1 MLAAT
6 AASNCARVC
15 LLVSSRPAWP
25 ASILFVPPR
34 SHLAAVV
41 EQTLSDIFPDRM
53 RPEQSDGVEPLDLDA
68 ARAACAFDAQHFAR
82 DLRKPPLLNGQRG
95 TPGGARVPEK
105 GLPIFVRQ
113 RRLRSRIGAQNWPS
127 GLGRKF
133 LHLLWGRHSPGRW
146 SVAHPELEHIKNES
160 RVQLFAE
167 TGPRKNA
174 KQLSSDSCSNPRLP
188 YALSC
193 GTGAPQPIALK
204 GGVTRIFGR
213 QNHDLKTPETEK
225 AERHRPPPKSP
236 DRGIEGNHDGACDA
250 GGVGTVRR
258 REHH

>member
-1 MLAAT
+1 MG
-6 AASNCARVC
+6 SGG
-15 LLVSSRPAWP
+15 RPA
-25 ASILFVPPR
+25 
-34 SHLAAVV
+34 
-41 EQTLSDIFPDRM
+41 
-53 RPEQSDGVEPLDLDA
+53 
-68 ARAACAFDAQHFAR
+68 ARGS
-82 DLRKPPLLNGQRG
+82 LK
-95 TPGGARVPEK
+95 
-105 GLPIFVRQ
+105 IVRQ
-113 RRLRSRIGAQNWPS
+113 RSLRSRIGEQNCQS
-127 GLGRKF
+127 VRGRKC
-133 LHLLWGRHSPGRW
+133 LHLLWGGHPPGRW

-225 AERHRPPPKSP
+225 AER
-236 DRGIEGNHDGACDA
+236 
-250 GGVGTVRR
+250 
-258 REHH
+258 